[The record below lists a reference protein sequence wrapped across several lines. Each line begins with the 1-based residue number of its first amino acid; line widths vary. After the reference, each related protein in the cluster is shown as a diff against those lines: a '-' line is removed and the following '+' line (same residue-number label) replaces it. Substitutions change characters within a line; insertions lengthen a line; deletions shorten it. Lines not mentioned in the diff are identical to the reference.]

1 MRDKAR
7 IKPFL
12 EEIEKIWS
20 EVPDWRFGQLI
31 CNFER
36 FFGDLFFLEENDFI
50 NKLKIFMDCNTT
62 KFICSYYDEYGKKVV
77 AVDDFCQDSIPY
89 LKKLFNADEI
99 IKYSDYPKE

>member
-31 CNFER
+31 CNFEK
-36 FFGDLFFLEENDFI
+36 FFGNLFFLEENDFI
-50 NKLKIFMDCNTT
+50 NKLKIL
-62 KFICSYYDEYGKKVV
+62 
-77 AVDDFCQDSIPY
+77 Q
-89 LKKLFNADEI
+89 
-99 IKYSDYPKE
+99 